1 MKLDLVGFEE
11 YLLEKEF
18 AQNTIKTYIATL
30 KQFQSSAKKLDKDAI
45 LQFKH
50 YSMNSCKPST
60 VNIRL
65 IAINN
70 YLEYVG
76 RKDLKVKT
84 IKNYSNKNLE
94 NVITINEYVYLTNR
108 LKKSGK
114 TKMYFLIKFL
124 ALTGCRV
131 SELINLTKDCLV
143 TGECI
148 LWTKGKMRRILIPEK
163 LIEESRDYFETVD
176 SNYLFPNKYGE
187 QMTTNN
193 VYQQLMYYASI
204 FNMRKSVMHPHAF
217 RHLFAI
223 EFLKNNGNITLL
235 KDILGHEDINTT
247 SIYLRLSLDE
257 QKSQFNRSVNWG

>member
-1 MKLDLVGFEE
+1 
-11 YLLEKEF
+11 
-18 AQNTIKTYIATL
+18 
-30 KQFQSSAKKLDKDAI
+30 
-45 LQFKH
+45 
-50 YSMNSCKPST
+50 
-60 VNIRL
+60 
-65 IAINN
+65 
-70 YLEYVG
+70 
-76 RKDLKVKT
+76 
-84 IKNYSNKNLE
+84 
-94 NVITINEYVYLTNR
+94 
-108 LKKSGK
+108 
-114 TKMYFLIKFL
+114 MYFLIKFL

-131 SELINLTKDCLV
+131 SELVNLTKDCLV
-143 TGECI
+143 NGECI

-163 LIEESRDYFETVD
+163 LIEESKDYFETVD

-257 QKSQFNRSVNWG
+257 QKSQFNDSVCWG